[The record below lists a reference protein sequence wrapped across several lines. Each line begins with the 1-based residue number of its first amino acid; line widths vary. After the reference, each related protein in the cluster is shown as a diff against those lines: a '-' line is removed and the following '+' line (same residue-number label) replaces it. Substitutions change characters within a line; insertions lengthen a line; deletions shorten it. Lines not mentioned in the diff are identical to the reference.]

1 MINQLIYIGN
11 HLKSANPTTLDL
23 LVSKFR
29 KEGFKVNVY
38 SSYKL
43 KLWRWLH
50 MCWGVLI
57 APQKALVLI
66 DTYSTFNFYYAFSV
80 AMLCKLRGLLYI
92 PILHGGNLPN
102 RLRQSPKL
110 SHFLFGGALVNV
122 APSNYLFEAFHS
134 KFKTVVIPN
143 LLDLNQYEY
152 QSPSFETPRLL
163 FVRAFQDIYNPLL
176 AVKVLHQLLQI
187 YPQAKLGMVGPF
199 KDDSIHKV
207 KQYIKSNQLESAV
220 EITGKL
226 SKADWIKKSK
236 AYNLFINTSKVDNTP
251 VSVLEAMALGLGVV
265 STNVG
270 GVPYIMENEKQGFLV
285 ESDDEV
291 AMVKVITQLME
302 NTDVAHL
309 IRENARQKV
318 EQFDWEVIKYKWFK
332 VFDDVEKINL

>member
-1 MINQLIYIGN
+1 MRPIVYIGN

-23 LVSKFR
+23 LVSKFS
-29 KEGFKVNVY
+29 KEGCKVTVY

-66 DTYSTFNFYYAFSV
+66 DTYSTLNFYYACSV
-80 AMLCKLRGLLYI
+80 ASLCKLRSLPYM
-92 PILHGGNLPN
+92 PILHGGDLPN
-102 RLRQSPKL
+102 RLKQSPKL

-134 KFKTVVIPN
+134 KFKSVVIPN
-143 LLDLNQYEY
+143 LLDLKQYEFH
-152 QSPSFETPRLL
+152 SPSFDSPRLL
-163 FVRAFQDIYNPLL
+163 FVRAFQDIYNPLM
-176 AVKVLHQLLQI
+176 AVKVLHQLLQK
-187 YPQAKLGMVGPF
+187 YPQAKLGMIGPF

-207 KQYIKSNQLESAV
+207 KQYIKSNQLETAV

-226 SKADWIKKSK
+226 SKADWIDKSK
-236 AYNLFINTSKVDNTP
+236 DYNLFINTSKVDNTP
-251 VSVLEAMALGLGVV
+251 VSVLEAMALGLVVV

-270 GVPYIMENEKQGFLV
+270 GVPNIIEHKKQGFLV

-291 AMVKVITQLME
+291 AMVKAIIQLME
-302 NTDVAHL
+302 NTDEAQST
-309 IRENARQKV
+309 RENARQMV
-318 EQFDWEVIKYKWFK
+318 EQFDWEIIKYKWFK
-332 VFDDVEKINL
+332 IFDDIEQINL